1 MGGVGRVVYFR
12 GEVDVC
18 GVIVCHVRYSRGG
31 ADDEEPT
38 WSMAT
43 TRRNIVYIVIVRN
56 ENNYELSLVDAQN
69 RSLFSACVYL
79 REAQMRVV
87 CMIVLV

>member
-1 MGGVGRVVYFR
+1 MAKLMCVVLLCVSYGIVAAAR
-12 GEVDVC
+12 ARTMKSRHEVW
-18 GVIVCHVRYSRGG
+18 R
-31 ADDEEPT
+31 
-38 WSMAT
+38 
-43 TRRNIVYIVIVRN
+43 RRNIVYIVIVRN

-69 RSLFSACVYL
+69 RSLFSARVYL